1 MQKNPPDKATI
12 HTAQLVS
19 AIFCP
24 RPTSAA
30 FFFSSSPL
38 TSPSHSAT
46 EGSPSDCGE
55 SRMNSEM
62 SATPTKPNAAAPQKP
77 LRHAM
82 SAPYASPTRTM
93 ITLVTT

>member
-1 MQKNPPDKATI
+1 MQKNPPESATI

-24 RPTSAA
+24 RLTSAA
-30 FFFSSSPL
+30 FFFASSPSI
-38 TSPSHSAT
+38 SPSHSAT
-46 EGSPSDCGE
+46 EGRPSDCGE
-55 SRMNSEM
+55 SRMRSEM
-62 SATPTKPNAAAPQKP
+62 STTPMKPNMAAPQKP